1 MLQMTC
7 PSDLVDGFRYAGT
20 LCREIP
26 RTRPAI
32 SRSSGEQV
40 TFKIN
45 LKTTKA
51 FGMTVPPSRK
61 ASSFTD
67 TAFFLRQA
75 VAAGAVLLW
84 RRMRGHH

>member
-1 MLQMTC
+1 MTC
-7 PSDLVDGFRYAGT
+7 PSDLVDSFRYAGT
-20 LCREIP
+20 LCRENPSHQAGHLPI
-26 RTRPAI
+26 
-32 SRSSGEQV
+32 EQV
-40 TFKIN
+40 SKFTFMIN

-61 ASSFTD
+61 VSSFTD
-67 TAFFLRQA
+67 TAFFSRQA

>member
-1 MLQMTC
+1 M
-7 PSDLVDGFRYAGT
+7 YAGT
-20 LCREIP
+20 LCREILAP
-26 RTRPAI
+26 GRPSPDRA
-32 SRSSGEQV
+32 GEQV

-67 TAFFLRQA
+67 TAFFCDKR
-75 VAAGAVLLW
+75 
-84 RRMRGHH
+84 